1 MPRQYDKKMKN
12 EVAHLI
18 CVERKSTIKTAEEYK
33 VPLKTVEKW
42 VTAFNKNN
50 KVFEENADWFT
61 AFFLNFEFCD
71 FLFFILFFFK

>member
-1 MPRQYDKKMKN
+1 MPRQYEKKMKN
-12 EVAHLI
+12 EVAHHI

-50 KVFEENADWFT
+50 KVFEENAD
-61 AFFLNFEFCD
+61 
-71 FLFFILFFFK
+71 

>member
-1 MPRQYDKKMKN
+1 MSRIKICKIKGDENMPGIYDKKLKN

-18 CVERKSTIKTAEEYK
+18 CVERKSTIKTAEQYN

-50 KVFEENADWFT
+50 NVFEEDA
-61 AFFLNFEFCD
+61 E
-71 FLFFILFFFK
+71 

>member
-1 MPRQYDKKMKN
+1 MYDTIALSTVILQEGVMPRQYEKKMKN

-50 KVFEENADWFT
+50 KVFEENAD
-61 AFFLNFEFCD
+61 
-71 FLFFILFFFK
+71 

>member
-1 MPRQYDKKMKN
+1 MPSVYDKKLKN

-50 KVFEENADWFT
+50 KVFEEDAQ
-61 AFFLNFEFCD
+61 
-71 FLFFILFFFK
+71 

>member
-1 MPRQYDKKMKN
+1 MPNRYEKKLKN

-18 CVERKSTIKTAEEYK
+18 CVERKSTMKTAEEHN

-50 KVFEENADWFT
+50 KVFEEEVVSEVPAEEKVEEDKV
-61 AFFLNFEFCD
+61 AEEKD
-71 FLFFILFFFK
+71 AK